1 MTKRSRIV
9 GAVLVLLLLG
19 LVLSAC
25 GGSAVAQNWPGL
37 TVDGDTVYVISGVP
51 QQVYVVDATNRSTK
65 ATFMPD
71 GAGEN
76 RAAANY
82 WSPVTVGDGLAF
94 VGFFQQRFNNSGLY
108 AFDPETGQQ
117 QWWVEAESE
126 ILSAPTYVDGV
137 VYYGTTGGLVYAVDV
152 ESRRVKAGWPFE
164 VGSPVWASPLV
175 ADGRVYVASM
185 GHHLYCL
192 DAETGEEEW
201 QNPVEVGGSLAT
213 QPLLE
218 GGILYVGS
226 FDGRVHAI
234 KADSGDAVEGFD
246 FQASNWVWST
256 PLMVEDQLFVTA
268 VDGFL
273 YTLDPATGDVQAPYY
288 DSGEVSQGRDVIRAN
303 PIQVGNKIV
312 IATEKGYVIALED
325 GQRVCSWP
333 SGTPESAVYT
343 TPVLSGETVYLVQ
356 LSGVVHALDAAS
368 LETGVCAASEL
379 FSPPESN

>member
-9 GAVLVLLLLG
+9 GAVIALLLLG

-37 TVDGDTVYVISGVP
+37 TVDGDTVYVISGAP
-51 QQVYVVDATNRSTK
+51 QQVYIVDATNRSTK
-65 ATFMPD
+65 ATFIPD

-76 RAAANY
+76 VAVANY

-94 VGFFQQRFNNSGLY
+94 VGFFQQRFSNSGLY

-126 ILSAPTYVDGV
+126 ILSAPTYVGGV
-137 VYYGTTGGLVYAVDV
+137 VYYGTTGGQVYAVDV
-152 ESRRVKAGWPFE
+152 ESHGVKTGWPFE
-164 VGSPVWASPLV
+164 IGSPVWASPLV

-192 DAETGEEEW
+192 DAETGEEIW
-201 QNPVEVGGSLAT
+201 QKEVGGSLAT

-218 GGILYVGS
+218 GGILYAGS

-234 KADSGDAVEGFD
+234 KADSGEAVEGFD
-246 FQASNWVWST
+246 FQAGNWVWST

-273 YTLDPATGDVQAPYY
+273 YALNPATGEVLPSYPY
-288 DSGEVSQGRDVIRAN
+288 DSGEISGGKDVIRAN
-303 PIQVGNKIV
+303 PIQVGDKIV
-312 IATEKGYVIALED
+312 IATEKGYVVALQE
-325 GQRVCSWP
+325 GQRICTWP

-356 LSGVVHALDAAS
+356 RSGVVHTLDAAA
-368 LETGVCAASEL
+368 LETGVCAVSEL
-379 FSPPESN
+379 FAPPESN